1 MPADILIKGSYK
13 AHSIRKQ
20 LNKMVHKQF
29 IKTISIH
36 ATQKNRFAA
45 HAIVSKCNLNEKSRL
60 EGVIFCVAN
69 VVISSQ
75 KIKKK
80 KNRRM
85 VETAPV
91 VQ

>member
-1 MPADILIKGSYK
+1 MLIKCPDK
-13 AHSIRKQ
+13 THSIRKQ

-29 IKTISIH
+29 IKTVSIH

-45 HAIVSKCNLNEKSRL
+45 HAIVSKCNLNEESRL
-60 EGVIFCVAN
+60 AGVIFCVAN

-75 KIKKK
+75 KRKKK

-85 VETAPV
+85 VETAQV